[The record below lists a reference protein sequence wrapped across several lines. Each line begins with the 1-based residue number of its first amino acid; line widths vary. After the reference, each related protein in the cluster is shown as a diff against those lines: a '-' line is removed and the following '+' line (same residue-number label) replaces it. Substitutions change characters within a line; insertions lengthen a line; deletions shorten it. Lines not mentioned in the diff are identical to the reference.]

1 MRPAGVLQR
10 VRELQDREW
19 DLVHSWSDRA
29 LRVHVTSFVN
39 LCARQWHHD
48 HPMTTVLRR
57 YREVIALLSDPRQ
70 RRTGSDFETRSLACV
85 EQLRPLIG
93 DLAERDVAEVTFE
106 QQECAREPLLWIPP
120 MTILGEAGPGWPFHL
135 LCWNEANSLAEGV
148 QTPYRAARHIATEA
162 FHEPDDPFDL
172 IAPMTEL
179 AERYEDYPS
188 SRETTATEVRSVLS
202 DFLARAPWPI
212 VAD

>member
-1 MRPAGVLQR
+1 VRQR

-29 LRVHVTSFVN
+29 LRVHLTSFVN
-39 LCARQWHHD
+39 LCARQAHHD
-48 HPMTTVLRR
+48 HPMATVLRR
-57 YREVIALLSDPRQ
+57 FREVTALLDDVQQ
-70 RRTGSDFETRSLACV
+70 RRTGSDFETRSLTCV

-93 DLAERDVAEVTFE
+93 DVAERPATEVQFE
-106 QQECAREPLLWIPP
+106 EQERSREPLLWIPP
-120 MTILGEAGPGWPFHL
+120 MTILGEASPGWPFHL
-135 LCWNEANSLAEGV
+135 VCWNEANSLVEDV

-162 FHEPDDPFDL
+162 FHEPDDPFGL

-179 AERYEDYPS
+179 AERYEDRPS
-188 SRETTATEVRSVLS
+188 ARATTAAEVRAVLS

-212 VAD
+212 VTE